1 MTDLVGDFRTSTI
14 HHSLILSDRSCITDM
29 IQPVTSQRQF
39 PVCDRKEVCPM
50 AFAYIDAKHP
60 EVLVPPTASEHMQF
74 VMQRHPNQSRLDWR
88 KWIVKHPQK

>member
-1 MTDLVGDFRTSTI
+1 
-14 HHSLILSDRSCITDM
+14 
-29 IQPVTSQRQF
+29 
-39 PVCDRKEVCPM
+39 M

-74 VMQRHPNQSRLDWR
+74 VMQRHPNQSRLDWK